1 MDSKQFSQLLDEV
14 GSAAS
19 YAADAASSTNAIAD
33 KLDEIIRLLKSIR
46 SNQ

>member
-1 MDSKQFSQLLDEV
+1 MDSKQFDELINEV

-19 YAADAASSTNAIAD
+19 YAADASSNTGVIVNR
-33 KLDEIIRLLKSIR
+33 LDEIIKLLKSIR